1 MKHRRQMRKKCKKHS
16 RSFRRASSRFLNRYL
31 KVSNTG
37 FHFIMQERRISAM
50 IRMELGQ
57 NSYNIEL
64 NRGNLH
70 RAGELLHLNRKVM
83 IITDTGV
90 PIDYA
95 NTVAAECEEAYIKV
109 VEQGEGSK
117 SLQTAEEILT
127 EMLNH
132 EFGRKDCVV
141 AVGGGVVGDLAGVV
155 ASLYMRGIDFYNIP
169 TTVLSQVDSSI
180 GGKTAVNLGGIKNI
194 IGAFHQPKAVLIDP
208 DTLQTLSERQIVN
221 GLMEAVKMG
230 ATSEPELFG
239 IFKDGNWQENIDVII
254 EKALFVKKYVV
265 EQDEKESHL
274 RKILNFGHTIG
285 HGFESA
291 AKGKFLHGECV
302 ALGMLYMS
310 SNEVREQ
317 LLEIYDR
324 LGFAVPDIS
333 EFDLDEV
340 KKAILHDKKANNKN
354 CSVVYVSEI
363 GDGQIEEWPM
373 TKVLERL
380 ERE

>member
-1 MKHRRQMRKKCKKHS
+1 
-16 RSFRRASSRFLNRYL
+16 
-31 KVSNTG
+31 
-37 FHFIMQERRISAM
+37 M

-64 NRGNLH
+64 QRGNLNK
-70 RAGELLHLNRKVM
+70 AGELLDLSRKVM

-90 PIDYA
+90 PIEYA
-95 NTVAAECEEAYIKV
+95 RKIAAWCKEPYIKV
-109 VEQGEGSK
+109 VNQGEGSK

-155 ASLYMRGIDFYNIP
+155 ASLYMRGIDFYNVP

-180 GGKTAVNLGGIKNI
+180 GGKTAVNLAGIKNI
-194 IGAFHQPKAVLIDP
+194 IGAFYQPKAVLIDP
-208 DTLQTLSERQIVN
+208 DTLLSLSERQIVN

-230 ATSEPELFG
+230 TTSDSELFD
-239 IFKDGNWQENIDVII
+239 IFKEGNWKDSIDVII
-254 EKALFVKKYVV
+254 EKALLVKKSVV

-291 AKGKFLHGECV
+291 AKGKLLHGECV

-310 SNEVREQ
+310 NDEVRNQ

-324 LGFAVPDIS
+324 LGFAVPNIS

-340 KKAILHDKKANNKN
+340 KKAILHDKKANDKN
-354 CSVVYVSEI
+354 CSVVYVSQI